1 VGLTLAMILG
11 TGGLG
16 LFLAFRRFGRDPGI
30 ETAQYWLA
38 GHGGALILLL
48 VAVWVAR
55 RGDMRPFYIAI
66 GSASI
71 AGIISLVDWLAPAL
85 VRNPLLD
92 WTVAGMRFPTRLS
105 GVIASPNAVAATIV
119 VPMAFWI
126 TTIVRGPSRRWR
138 IAAVV
143 MTLPLVAALVFTY
156 SRAGLLAIFAVGV
169 VLVWQWRRIAG
180 AALLATGVVVGILL
194 LPSYLN
200 ARANAVGGASEVQEG
215 SFLVASDQQRFT
227 AWNAALRMTEARPL
241 LGFGFR
247 SYKQLAHRYGDNV
260 LGSPHNDWLRPFA
273 EEGIV
278 VGALGIAW
286 GLSLLWALS
295 RRRGWLTTAVFA
307 GLIGWSIMAT
317 FNNPFLFVQVAT
329 AVFIPVGSMV
339 APVGREGGSASEPP
353 KAHPQTELR
362 DVRAAAAA

>member
-92 WTVAGMRFPTRLS
+92 WTVAALRFPRRLS

-126 TTIVRGPSRRWR
+126 TTIVRGPSRRR
-138 IAAVV
+138 QIVAVLVSMPLIAAI
-143 MTLPLVAALVFTY
+143 VFTF
-156 SRAGLLAIFAVGV
+156 SRAGLLAIFAVAL
-169 VLVWQWRRIAG
+169 VLAWRWRRAAG
-180 AALLATGVVVGILL
+180 ATLLASGIVVGVLI

-200 ARANAVGGASEVQEG
+200 ARAGAVGGEGTVQKG
-215 SFLVASDQQRFT
+215 GLLVASDQQRFRGW
-227 AWNAALRMTEARPL
+227 AAALRMTEARPL
-241 LGFGFR
+241 VGFGFR
-247 SYKQLAHRYGDNV
+247 SYKELAPKFGDPD
-260 LGSPHNDWLRPFA
+260 LGSPHNEWLRPFA
-273 EEGIV
+273 EEG
-278 VGALGIAW
+278 VGVGTIGIAW

-295 RRRGWLTTAVFA
+295 RRRDWLPTAIFA
-307 GLIGWSIMAT
+307 GFIGWSIMAT

-329 AVFIPVGSMV
+329 AVFIPVGTMV
-339 APVGREGGSASEPP
+339 ARAGRDDTSPSEPI
-353 KAHPQTELR
+353 
-362 DVRAAAAA
+362 AAGSQPDNA